1 MNLAPIPLPEG
12 NANHQAWDAGNGYT
26 LMRWNIHAGG
36 RPQSLYQLLDSRY
49 ALVSEHRTKEDA
61 HAAVAAL
68 PRNGNGSAPV
78 PAAPAPTDAPKP
90 LARLQD
96 LIARY
101 VVLSDD
107 QRLIVALWIVHT
119 HLVQYFETTPYLAVT
134 SPTKQC
140 GKSQLLKLLKYLTP
154 RSWLAVLPSEAVVYR
169 QIHAVMPTL
178 LLDETDTIFSPR
190 TADKHEGLRAILNAG
205 YSKGAAVPRCIGN
218 SSTPQDF
225 RVFCAKVL
233 AGIGTLPDTVA
244 DRSVPIRLQKKK
256 RSEHIERFR
265 EPQVAVEAQPY
276 YENIVRWAEE
286 NGPALAAAR
295 PALPE
300 ELSDRMQ
307 DACEPLIAIAEKLD
321 CGDEARA
328 ALVRLLTAERADST
342 EEASLKML
350 RDIRTIF
357 DAQPDTTTGLPTS
370 AILMQLNA
378 DGWSDWHGR
387 GMNARDLAWFLGH
400 YEIKAQTVRTGTGP
414 GDTARGY
421 RRDAFAE
428 AWARYLAPAEAD
440 EEAEA

>member
-36 RPQSLYQLLDSRY
+36 RPQSLHQLLDSRY

-119 HLVQYFETTPYLAVT
+119 HLVHLRNHAV
-134 SPTKQC
+134 PRGHLPDEAVRQVAAAEAAEVPD
-140 GKSQLLKLLKYLTP
+140 P

-300 ELSDRMQ
+300 ELSRP
-307 DACEPLIAIAEKLD
+307 DAGRL
-321 CGDEARA
+321 RA
-328 ALVRLLTAERADST
+328 AHRHRG
-342 EEASLKML
+342 EAGL
-350 RDIRTIF
+350 RRRGSRG
-357 DAQPDTTTGLPTS
+357 ARPS
-370 AILMQLNA
+370 A
-378 DGWSDWHGR
+378 HGR
-387 GMNARDLAWFLGH
+387 AR
-400 YEIKAQTVRTGTGP
+400 R
-414 GDTARGY
+414 
-421 RRDAFAE
+421 
-428 AWARYLAPAEAD
+428 
-440 EEAEA
+440 